1 MKFSSYLIPGWL
13 IASSGASPI
22 SSIEPRAI
30 TWCGSFGSQQAGPY
44 TIYHNNW
51 GAATAT
57 SGQQCTTFNS
67 LQGNSVS
74 WSTSWTWTGGNSN
87 VKSYSN
93 VALENVDKA
102 LSGIMSIPSAWNWQY
117 SGSQLVADVA
127 YDLWL
132 APSASSANQYEIMI
146 WLGKYG
152 GAGPISSTGSTPI
165 ATPTINGVSW
175 QLFKGPNG
183 STTVFSFVAPSN
195 INSWNGDLKLFFNY
209 LTSSQ
214 GVSTSMVVT
223 SLQAGTEPFIGSN
236 AVFTTTQYSISV
248 A

>member
-1 MKFSSYLIPGWL
+1 MRL
-13 IASSGASPI
+13 
-22 SSIEPRAI
+22 E
-30 TWCGSFGSQQAGPY
+30 
-44 TIYHNNW
+44 TIFAKCH
-51 GAATAT
+51 
-57 SGQQCTTFNS
+57 CR
-67 LQGNSVS
+67 
-74 WSTSWTWTGGNSN
+74 
-87 VKSYSN
+87 
-93 VALENVDKA
+93 
-102 LSGIMSIPSAWNWQY
+102 Y
-117 SGSQLVADVA
+117 SGSQLVADVS

-152 GAGPISSTGSTPI
+152 GAGPISSTGSTPV

-214 GVSTSMVVT
+214 GVSTNMVVT
-223 SLQAGTEPFIGSN
+223 SLQAGTEPFIGD
-236 AVFTTTQYSISV
+236 
-248 A
+248 